1 LHHLK
6 HHEKRLLFLLA
17 VSDDSQPVLDALYH
31 ISRLVSDTEDPH
43 EALRLILDE
52 VMRALPATSASIALV
67 NPDTQRLQIEVF
79 RGLPEDS
86 RGLELPLGHGVT
98 GWVAMHGKPLVVAD
112 VRKDPRYFSLKD
124 SIQSEMAVPMTVE
137 GLVVGVVNVD
147 SEREAA
153 FGANELKILT
163 LLTNEAI
170 KVVSR
175 LWLINQLRMKA
186 RQLESLITTGQSL
199 VSKLELQ
206 GVLDTATRQ
215 ALVLMPCRLCAVFLL
230 NPDGRTLRLHALAG
244 HEGPPVEH
252 TDNLALT
259 DSAIGSAIRHKKQV
273 EILNL
278 SRSDEHHF
286 AHLNASEGLV
296 SLLCTPILVGD
307 RAIGSLNVYTARYH
321 RFNNDERRI
330 FSTLANL
337 CAVAVQNT
345 ELYAR
350 VFASEETLRKNE
362 RLTTLGLLAAEIA
375 HEIRNPLTVI
385 TLLLGTLDLHFP
397 AGDARAQDL
406 DVIREKIDSLG
417 EIVERV
423 LNFSKGGA
431 ALQARWS
438 LGALIEDTLRLMRLK
453 LEQSKIVV
461 TFRAPPTPL
470 MVDVN
475 KGQLQQVVLNLVL
488 NAVQAMPGGGT
499 LAIDLHDEAGEA
511 GRNAV
516 VTVRDNG
523 PGVPAD
529 IRTRI
534 FESFLTARKDGS
546 GLGLSISKRIL
557 RDHRGDIEL
566 VDTPAG
572 SGATFRFWLPVTAG

>member
-1 LHHLK
+1 
-6 HHEKRLLFLLA
+6 
-17 VSDDSQPVLDALYH
+17 VPDNSQPVLDALYH

-52 VMRALPATSASIALV
+52 VMRVLPTTSASIALV

-98 GWVAMHGKPLVVAD
+98 GWVALHGQPLVVAD

-124 SIQSEMAVPMTVE
+124 SIRSEMAVPMTVE
-137 GLVVGVVNVD
+137 GMVVGVVNVD
-147 SEREAA
+147 SEQEAA
-153 FGANELKILT
+153 FGETELKILT

-206 GVLDTATRQ
+206 AVLETAARQ
-215 ALVLMPCRLCAVFLL
+215 ALVLMPCRLCALFLL

-244 HEGPPVEH
+244 HDGQPIEYTE
-252 TDNLALT
+252 NLALT

-273 EILNL
+273 EIFNL
-278 SRSDEHHF
+278 SRSEEYHF
-286 AHLNASEGLV
+286 AHLNSSDDLV

-307 RAIGSLNVYTARYH
+307 RAIGSLNVYTARHH

-438 LGALIEDTLRLMRLK
+438 LGVLVEDTLRLMRLK
-453 LEQSKIVV
+453 LEQSKIAV
-461 TFRAPPTPL
+461 TFRAPSTPL

-499 LAIDLHDEAGEA
+499 LAIELHDEAGES
-511 GRNAV
+511 GRSAV

-523 PGVPAD
+523 PGVPAEV
-529 IRTRI
+529 RARI

-566 VDTPAG
+566 VETPAG
-572 SGATFRFWLPVTAG
+572 TGATFRFWLPVMGG